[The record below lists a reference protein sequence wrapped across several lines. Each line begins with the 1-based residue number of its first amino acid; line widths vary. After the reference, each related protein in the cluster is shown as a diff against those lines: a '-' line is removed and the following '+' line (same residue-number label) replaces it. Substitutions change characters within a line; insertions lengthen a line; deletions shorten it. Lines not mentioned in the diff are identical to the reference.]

1 MTALLST
8 NGQIRALHR
17 VDLSDSPYLETTRNG
32 KLYKMH
38 SGSASYFRPSERL
51 ELSGGVSIESADG
64 AAPFTMSAGDAVFER
79 AIGRVSLTGN
89 SQITR
94 GDDLVKGDNL
104 VANFRSDNSIEKAEI
119 QGNSYVKQSRPE
131 DTTEVS
137 SPRLV
142 ALFADDG
149 SLRRADTFGQS
160 EIRQTPTDSGKGS
173 FSMVSAN
180 ASHAVFRGPGQFD
193 TFDSDGRTTIKL
205 DSPDNGTNSSN
216 KQVSADSVKTIF
228 YTDGKNMRRAEA
240 VGNAEFVSTPHQAS
254 VSNYRTAVNAPR
266 FDCDFFETG
275 NRLREC
281 VAYTETKTIRTPTVQ
296 REGRGEQTITA
307 DRLNTSF
314 GEGSGNIEK
323 INAAGKAKFIELDK
337 NALANTF
344 SFTDSD
350 EVVRLRGGDPTAW
363 DSKARVKAK
372 EIDWDTK
379 NQKSFY
385 RGGVSATYY
394 NAAGLGRSGPFLE
407 SDRPV
412 YITANQA
419 ELDHAQETAL
429 YTGNSRGWQG
439 NNYVRA
445 DQIDVRQKQ
454 SQMTAEGNVQSLLYS
469 VKHREAGKESNLPV
483 FASSQR
489 MTYDGDSRT
498 VRYERDFDMRQG
510 TDRISGGTAV
520 LNLNEKNEVIASNFE
535 TGVVIAQPNR
545 KAFASTAQYTSND
558 ERVVLRGNPARVEDT
573 EQGTSQG
580 AELVMLMNDNRIFG
594 VGKTPSNPAGRV
606 RSSYKVKTQ

>member
-1 MTALLST
+1 
-8 NGQIRALHR
+8 
-17 VDLSDSPYLETTRNG
+17 
-32 KLYKMH
+32 
-38 SGSASYFRPSERL
+38 
-51 ELSGGVSIESADG
+51 
-64 AAPFTMSAGDAVFER
+64 
-79 AIGRVSLTGN
+79 
-89 SQITR
+89 
-94 GDDLVKGDNL
+94 
-104 VANFRSDNSIEKAEI
+104 
-119 QGNSYVKQSRPE
+119 
-131 DTTEVS
+131 
-137 SPRLV
+137 
-142 ALFADDG
+142 
-149 SLRRADTFGQS
+149 
-160 EIRQTPTDSGKGS
+160 
-173 FSMVSAN
+173 
-180 ASHAVFRGPGQFD
+180 
-193 TFDSDGRTTIKL
+193 
-205 DSPDNGTNSSN
+205 
-216 KQVSADSVKTIF
+216 
-228 YTDGKNMRRAEA
+228 MRRAEA

-266 FDCDFFETG
+266 FDCDFFDTG
-275 NRLREC
+275 NRLKEC

-323 INAAGKAKFIELDK
+323 INAAGKAKFVELDK

-520 LNLNEKNEVIASNFE
+520 LNLNEKNEVIASKF
-535 TGVVIAQPNR
+535 R
-545 KAFASTAQYTSND
+545 D
-558 ERVVLRGNPARVEDT
+558 RRGYSA
-573 EQGTSQG
+573 
-580 AELVMLMNDNRIFG
+580 A
-594 VGKTPSNPAGRV
+594 
-606 RSSYKVKTQ
+606 